1 MISGTF
7 ISETGSFTFKNWLD
21 VKGLI
26 LLWEVLKNTL
36 IVTVVATLISI
47 FVGLCLAFLVSR
59 TNIPTSSL
67 FEYISIVPFITPP
80 IIAGLAWIL
89 LAEKQSGILNIL
101 LKKPTFSK
109 ITTS

>member
-1 MISGTF
+1 MVGRKGPHPSLGGAEEHTNCY
-7 ISETGSFTFKNWLD
+7 SRGNADLD
-21 VKGLI
+21 
-26 LLWEVLKNTL
+26 
-36 IVTVVATLISI
+36 

-89 LAEKQSGILNIL
+89 LAETKRDFKHFAESYRVRLAVRRHDPDRRYI
-101 LKKPTFSK
+101 S
-109 ITTS
+109 